1 MYRVK
6 RIYHQDGTG
15 RIFRPGG
22 IIPLTVVTCAV
33 ELIPMYGSKMD
44 RTINATNAME
54 ICDEYYLN
62 TFSDKEVFNT
72 MHSGL
77 M

>member
-1 MYRVK
+1 MCEFPDV
-6 RIYHQDGTG
+6 TA
-15 RIFRPGG
+15 
-22 IIPLTVVTCAV
+22 VTCAV
-33 ELIPMYGSKMD
+33 ELIPMHGSKMD
-44 RTINATNAME
+44 HTINATNAME